1 MNYTVITFILPKFE
15 SGLIHIYYSMKLK
28 AILLLILLFLSSG
41 KLFSQSDSI
50 EVYLIDAYCTRELP
64 YIFKL
69 SFYTNEVC
77 KSKVILYA
85 GDVSA
90 SGGEDQYEF
99 GVSYKP
105 TDMHKTDIALS
116 NLSFKDNTVNFVI
129 ITETESGVINKSE
142 VFDFDL
148 PFEPQ
153 IKEGSDWVTLCLFGS
168 SIFLIPYPSYVAESQ
183 QSYFSLTKEIPL
195 ISFRSKSLNYPSGY
209 FSFEYSYIFN
219 AEDPGYLRAGY
230 KKIFEIPGLEYIS
243 PGISLY
249 TNFNTN
255 VGLSPEFSIGLITIE
270 DTFTMYLRCRSNF
283 TFHSSGTNFQE
294 IYIGFYSGLF
304 SIYLD

>member
-1 MNYTVITFILPKFE
+1 MLNSKNT
-15 SGLIHIYYSMKLK
+15 
-28 AILLLILLFLSSG
+28 ILLLLVLLSSE
-41 KLFSQSDSI
+41 KLYSQTDSI
-50 EVYLIDAYCTRELP
+50 EVYLIDAYCTREIP

-69 SFYTNEVC
+69 SFYTSDFC

-85 GDVSA
+85 GDVST
-90 SGGEDQYEF
+90 SGGEDKYEF
-99 GVSYKP
+99 GVSYQP
-105 TDMHKTDIALS
+105 TDFHKTDIALS
-116 NLSFKDNTVNFVI
+116 NLSFKDDRVNFVI
-129 ITETESGVINKSE
+129 ITENDSGIINKSE

-183 QSYFSLTKEIPL
+183 QSYFSLTKEIPV
-195 ISFRSKSLNYPSGY
+195 ISFRSKSLNYPAGY
-209 FSFEYSYIFN
+209 LSFEYSYIFN

-230 KKIFEIPGLEYIS
+230 KRIYEIPGIEYLS

-255 VGLSPEFSIGLITIE
+255 VGISPEFSIGLFTIK
-270 DTFTMYLRCRSNF
+270 DTFTMYVRCRSNF

-304 SIYLD
+304 SLYLD